1 MRADGFINLALER
14 TKARVKINDLVT
26 GLLWL
31 LATVLAYLLA
41 VVIVD
46 QSVHLERSTR
56 ISLLV
61 ILGVVVVLGLTTILL
76 WPTIKRV
83 NDLFAARLIE
93 RQAEDQFR
101 NSLVTFVQVR
111 SDETVPQ
118 DVRGAVE
125 AKAASDLSAIDVE
138 LAVNRRPLHFAVAA
152 LLVAVGLTLMF
163 ALTSSKS
170 FTVSM
175 SRALGGNAVAPTA
188 TRIIQVRT
196 DPEGPSVMAGTDVR
210 VVAIT
215 ADRQPKSVEMHMTR
229 GGTYQDVASMKP
241 LDGRTW
247 EFVVENLLQ
256 DLVFDVQAGDAR
268 SKPYAIAVRP
278 LPAITDVQTVL
289 TFPVYTLLQPQ
300 THDTGHVEALAGTR
314 VEVIARM
321 NQEPRRPELIFGEGK
336 RRQPM
341 RTNGNSLRARAQFT
355 VLGPDSYHLHFLD
368 ASLKHNNASAIKYQ
382 VTPLGDQPPEVQLER
397 SGSEIRLPAGGSVPL
412 VVKASDDYGIDN
424 LTVRW
429 QTVQPGSGTDSDVG
443 GVGEVRSAALQ
454 SVPAGQA
461 VLRIED
467 RFTME
472 LSKMGLR
479 QGDQALVWVSATD
492 RLPAGAQEGQ
502 SPPLRV
508 AVVPPEEAPTAG
520 AGGESQADQP
530 QNGEGEGEGKPGSDQ
545 QKTAGLTPQERRG
558 LEEFRQ
564 TLDKLRQQ
572 QKTEEAPGD
581 REEQPA
587 SGRRP
592 NGTDQRPKDKPSD
605 KPNGDGGKEGTGG
618 ADRPPGDGP
627 AESPGQEPARRGTDE
642 EPKERLTRFDES
654 GRGKDEPKTDGGLLR
669 TVGPQIRR
677 VAEQFRHGT
686 VDPKLLK
693 ELGWSE
699 TELRRFVTGWE
710 ADDRFDKFVDGP
722 AGSAEQK
729 ATSRTDDRAIT
740 TSADTGSTVGSG
752 GTSSVGHSDGAVENF
767 EARAR
772 RTSPR
777 YRQLVE
783 EYLKAISE
791 AESDSDF

>member
-46 QSVHLERSTR
+46 QSVHLEQSTR
-56 ISLLV
+56 IWLLV

-118 DVRGAVE
+118 DVRGAIE

-152 LLVAVGLTLMF
+152 LLVAVALTLMF

-170 FTVSM
+170 FTISM
-175 SRALGGNAVAPTA
+175 VRALGSNAAAPTA

-196 DPEGPSVMAGTDVR
+196 DPEGPSVMAGTNVR

-215 ADRQPKSVEMHMTR
+215 ADRQPRSVEIHMTR

-241 LDGRTW
+241 VDGRTW

-268 SKPYAIAVRP
+268 SERYAIAVLP

-289 TFPVYTLLQPQ
+289 TFPAYTLLQPQ
-300 THDTGHVEALAGTR
+300 TRDTGHVEALAGTR

-321 NQEPRRPELIFGEGK
+321 NQEPRRPELIFGEGE

-341 RTNGNSLRARAQFT
+341 RTNGNSRRARAEFT
-355 VLGPDSYHLHFLD
+355 VSGPDSYHLHFLD
-368 ASLKHNNASAIKYQ
+368 ASLKYNNASAIKYQ
-382 VTPLGDQPPEVQLER
+382 VTPLGDQPPVVQLER

-412 VVKASDDYGIDN
+412 VVNASDDYGIDH

-429 QTVQPGSGTDSDVG
+429 QTVQPGSGTDSNVG
-443 GVGEVRSAALQ
+443 GVGKVRSAALQ
-454 SVPAGQA
+454 TVPSDQA

-520 AGGESQADQP
+520 GGESQADQP
-530 QNGEGEGEGKPGSDQ
+530 QKGGGQGKTGPGQ
-545 QKTAGLTPQERRG
+545 QKTAGLTPQERKD
-558 LEEFRQ
+558 LEKFRQ
-564 TLDKLRQQ
+564 TLEKLRQQ

-581 REEQPA
+581 GEEQPA

-592 NGTDQRPKDKPSD
+592 DGTDQRPKDKPSD
-605 KPNGDGGKEGTGG
+605 KPNGDGGQNGTGG

-627 AESPGQEPARRGTDE
+627 AESPGQEPARRGPDE
-642 EPKERLTRFDES
+642 EPKERLTQFDES
-654 GRGKDEPKTDGGLLR
+654 GRGKDEPKTGGELLR

-677 VAEQFRHGT
+677 VAEQFRRGT

-699 TELRRFVTGWE
+699 TELRRFVTGWK
-710 ADDRFDKFVDGP
+710 ADDRFEKFVDGP

-729 ATSRTDDRAIT
+729 VTSRTDDRAVAT
-740 TSADTGSTVGSG
+740 LAGTGGTVGSG
-752 GTSSVGHSDGAVENF
+752 DTSSVGQSDGAVENF
-767 EARAR
+767 EAGKRQI
-772 RTSPR
+772 SPR
-777 YRQLVE
+777 YRQLIE

-791 AESDSDF
+791 ADSDSD

>member
-1 MRADGFINLALER
+1 MRVDGFINLALER
-14 TKARVKINDLVT
+14 TKARVKINDLIT

-31 LATVLAYLLA
+31 LATVLVYLLV

-46 QSVHLERSTR
+46 QSVHLEHSTR
-56 ISLLV
+56 IWLLV

-111 SDETVPQ
+111 NDASVPP
-118 DVRGAVE
+118 DVCGAIE
-125 AKAASDLSAIDVE
+125 AKAARDLSAIDVE

-152 LLVAVGLTLMF
+152 LLAAVALTLMF

-170 FTVSM
+170 FTISM
-175 SRALGGNAVAPTA
+175 VRALGSKAVAPTA

-210 VVAIT
+210 VVVIT
-215 ADRQPKSVEMHMTR
+215 ADRQPKSVELRMTR
-229 GGTYQDVASMKP
+229 GGTYQDVASMSP
-241 LDGRTW
+241 VDGRTW

-268 SKPYAIAVRP
+268 SDACAISVRP

-289 TFPVYTLLQPQ
+289 TFPAYTLLQPQ
-300 THDTGHVEALAGTR
+300 TCDTGHVEALAGTR

-321 NQEPRRPELIFGEGK
+321 NQQPRRPELIFGDGG

-341 RTNGNSLRARAQFT
+341 RTSGNSHRARAEFT
-355 VLGPDSYHLHFLD
+355 VSGPDSYHLHFLD
-368 ASLKHNNASAIKYQ
+368 ASLKYNNASAIKYQ
-382 VTPLGDQPPEVQLER
+382 VTPLADRAPVVQLQR
-397 SGSEIRLPAGGSVPL
+397 SGSEIRAPAGGSVPL
-412 VVKASDDYGIDN
+412 VVKASDDYGIGR
-424 LTVRW
+424 LTARW
-429 QTVQPGSGTDSDVG
+429 QTVQPGSGTDNNAG
-443 GVGEVRSAALQ
+443 GVGKVRGAELRR
-454 SVPAGQA
+454 VPSDQA

-467 RFTME
+467 RFTIE
-472 LSKMGLR
+472 LSKMGLG

-508 AVVPPEEAPTAG
+508 VVVPSEEAPTAG
-520 AGGESQADQP
+520 TGESQADQP
-530 QNGEGEGEGKPGSDQ
+530 QSGGGQGEGKAGSGQ
-545 QKTAGLTPQERRG
+545 QKTAGLTPQERKG

-564 TLDKLRQQ
+564 TLEKMRQQ
-572 QKTEEAPGD
+572 QKTEEAPGTGQ
-581 REEQPA
+581 QPA
-587 SGRRP
+587 GDQRP
-592 NGTDQRPKDKPSD
+592 EGTEQRPKDKPSD
-605 KPNGDGGKEGTGG
+605 KPNGDGGKTGTGG
-618 ADRPPGDGP
+618 SDRPPGDGP
-627 AESPGQEPARRGTDE
+627 AESPGQEPTRRGPDK
-642 EPKERLTRFDES
+642 EPKERLTQFDES
-654 GRGKDEPKTDGGLLR
+654 GRRTDEPKTGGELLR

-677 VAEQFRHGT
+677 VAEQFRRGT

-699 TELRRFVTGWE
+699 TELRCFVTGWQ
-710 ADDRFDKFVDGP
+710 ADDRFEKFVDGP

-729 ATSRTDDRAIT
+729 VTSRTDDRTIT
-740 TSADTGSTVGSG
+740 ASAGTGGTVGSG
-752 GTSSVGHSDGAVENF
+752 GTSSVGQSDETAENF
-767 EARAR
+767 EADTRQV
-772 RTSPR
+772 SPR
-777 YRQLVE
+777 YRQLIE
-783 EYLKAISE
+783 EYLKAMSE
-791 AESDSDF
+791 AESDSD